1 MSSSV
6 RRPVKISLRIRRN
19 FARRDWTCIGLR
31 GANVAARKAATRTKL
46 EAPSSGLSY
55 AHQEKSRSIG
65 FREPAPDRSLVSSG
79 RPKKDWRG
87 WLWIGLIVSAIAA
100 AAAQAMK

>member
-6 RRPVKISLRIRRN
+6 RRPVKLSFRVRRN
-19 FARRDWTCIGLR
+19 FKRRDWTCIGLR

-46 EAPSSGLSY
+46 GNPSTDLSY
-55 AHQEKSRSIG
+55 AHKEKSRSIG
-65 FREPAPDRSLVSSG
+65 LREPAPDPSLNSSA

-87 WLWIGLIVSAIAA
+87 LLWIALIVSAIAV